1 MKWEIKE
8 RGMKG
13 RVIIPLIL
21 VLMVF
26 GSLLVDAS
34 GQTDTTGTRMKVQRG
49 LVYRNDTLPVYHIP
63 EVNIY
68 DPSRYQYLWMKRRY
82 RRLIRNVKRAYPYA
96 KIANHRLMVLDR
108 KLAEMDSKRERKK
121 YIKEAEKE
129 IMREFEKD
137 IRKLTIRQG
146 IILVKLIDRETGNT
160 SYEIIKDIRGGLTAF
175 FWQGI
180 ARIFGNNLKTEYDP
194 DGEDKVLEDIV
205 RAIEAG
211 FI

>member
-1 MKWEIKE
+1 MK
-8 RGMKG
+8 KG
-13 RVIIPLIL
+13 QTIRVFILLIISCL
-21 VLMVF
+21 
-26 GSLLVDAS
+26 GSLPAS
-34 GQTDTTGTRMKVQRG
+34 AQADTTDMRMKVQRG
-49 LVYRNDTLPVYHIP
+49 LVYRNDTLPVYRIP

-68 DPSRYQYLWMKRRY
+68 DPSQYQYLWMKRRY

-96 KIANHRLMVLDR
+96 KIANHRLMVLER
-108 KLAEMDSKRERKK
+108 QLAQMSSERARKK
-121 YIKEAEKE
+121 HIRQAENE
-129 IMREFEKD
+129 IMKEFEKD
-137 IRKLTIRQG
+137 VRKLTIRQG

-160 SYEIIKDIRGGLTAF
+160 SYEIIKDVKGGFTAF

-205 RAIEAG
+205 QAIEAG